1 MRIGQLA
8 QLNEVAY
15 GSDFLYTTSG
25 LYGFFCLK
33 SILINNLF
41 RLWDRLSHKGFEIY
55 KTTDL
60 RLKDNKFT
68 VKRQQIYG
76 QKTTID

>member
-25 LYGFFCLK
+25 LYGFFFFK
-33 SILINNLF
+33 KILINKSFFFLF
-41 RLWDRLSHKGFEIY
+41 FI
-55 KTTDL
+55 
-60 RLKDNKFT
+60 
-68 VKRQQIYG
+68 
-76 QKTTID
+76 